1 MITSYSQRPVITFQS
16 NSKNV
21 LRHPYIHITVWLQ
34 ISSKAHTVPTATVI
48 SVPTLTDTGNM
59 VQTTAVPDTTDT
71 GRSVAL
77 YVGVGVSGLL
87 VGLLAVVI
95 IVISVTIYLK
105 RKSKKRLMVT
115 DDNLAYGVNHI
126 GLSDNAAY
134 NVTSS
139 GKYIYSEK
147 DYEYVATSENNITIV
162 TTPNEAY
169 ALTSN

>member
-1 MITSYSQRPVITFQS
+1 MTPSP
-16 NSKNV
+16 
-21 LRHPYIHITVWLQ
+21 TVE
-34 ISSKAHTVPTATVI
+34 IGKKMPIYTCGICESVI
-48 SVPTLTDTGNM
+48 SVPTQTDTGR
-59 VQTTAVPDTTDT
+59 TDT

-95 IVISVTIYLK
+95 IVISVTLHLK

-115 DDNLAYGVNHI
+115 ADNLAYGVNHI

-134 NVTSS
+134 NVTSR
-139 GKYIYSEK
+139 GKDIYSEK
-147 DYEYVATSENNITIV
+147 DYEYVATSENKITIV

>member
-1 MITSYSQRPVITFQS
+1 M
-16 NSKNV
+16 
-21 LRHPYIHITVWLQ
+21 
-34 ISSKAHTVPTATVI
+34 
-48 SVPTLTDTGNM
+48 
-59 VQTTAVPDTTDT
+59 QTTAVPDRTDT

-95 IVISVTIYLK
+95 SVTLHLK

-126 GLSDNAAY
+126 QLSDNAAY
-134 NVTSS
+134 SVTSS
-139 GKYIYSEK
+139 GKDIYSEK
-147 DYEYVATSENNITIV
+147 DYEYVATSENKITIV

>member
-1 MITSYSQRPVITFQS
+1 M
-16 NSKNV
+16 
-21 LRHPYIHITVWLQ
+21 
-34 ISSKAHTVPTATVI
+34 TAATLNENAATTHSRV
-48 SVPTLTDTGNM
+48 TLTT
-59 VQTTAVPDTTDT
+59 VVPNKTDT

-77 YVGVGVSGLL
+77 YVGVSVSGLL

-95 IVISVTIYLK
+95 IVISVTLHLK

-139 GKYIYSEK
+139 GKDIYSEK
-147 DYEYVATSENNITIV
+147 DYEYVATSEKRSLLSLLQMK
-162 TTPNEAY
+162 PMP
-169 ALTSN
+169 